1 MKRILFVIDSLNC
14 AGAEKS
20 LISLLNLIDYSKY
33 NVDLQLFGY
42 GGVLERLLPKDVNLL
57 SPLDYTKFSSE
68 NLKNLFTEI
77 KDVKTMRM
85 LIARLKF
92 STNIRIKKRDN
103 IEKTR
108 IFWGLIGRFIEKNST
123 YYDIAISYSQ
133 GIPTFYV
140 AEKINANKKI
150 AWVNTDYR
158 LNSKEKIFQERYYN
172 LYKNIIIVSDSSKEI
187 FLETFPKYKEKTKV
201 IYDINN
207 YDFIKKMSL
216 VNEEYIEKLNQFKG
230 IKIITLARLTE
241 EKRLDRVL
249 NAAKRLK
256 DTNIHFK
263 WLILGEGKLENKLK
277 LEIKKK
283 NLKENIILLGLKINP
298 YPYIKACDIYVQT
311 SDLEGFGLAI
321 AEARMLNKPVV
332 TTRFDAV
339 FNQMIHEKNGLVVDM
354 NSEAVFNGIMR
365 LINDESLRKNI
376 IKYLENE
383 KKGNVEEIDKF
394 YKLIES

>member
-42 GGVLERLLPKDVNLL
+42 GGVLESLLPKDVNLL

-187 FLETFPKYKEKTKV
+187 F
-201 IYDINN
+201 
-207 YDFIKKMSL
+207 
-216 VNEEYIEKLNQFKG
+216 
-230 IKIITLARLTE
+230 
-241 EKRLDRVL
+241 
-249 NAAKRLK
+249 
-256 DTNIHFK
+256 
-263 WLILGEGKLENKLK
+263 
-277 LEIKKK
+277 
-283 NLKENIILLGLKINP
+283 
-298 YPYIKACDIYVQT
+298 
-311 SDLEGFGLAI
+311 
-321 AEARMLNKPVV
+321 
-332 TTRFDAV
+332 
-339 FNQMIHEKNGLVVDM
+339 
-354 NSEAVFNGIMR
+354 
-365 LINDESLRKNI
+365 
-376 IKYLENE
+376 
-383 KKGNVEEIDKF
+383 
-394 YKLIES
+394 